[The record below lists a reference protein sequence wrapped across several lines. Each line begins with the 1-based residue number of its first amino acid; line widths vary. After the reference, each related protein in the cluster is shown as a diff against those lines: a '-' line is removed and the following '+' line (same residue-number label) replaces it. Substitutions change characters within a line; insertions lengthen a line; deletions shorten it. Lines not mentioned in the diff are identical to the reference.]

1 MLIDQLWNWSI
12 NGFRFHHPP
21 SKTFLNHRKVWKF
34 IIETSKIIITL
45 KVLAWVNFLLFSF
58 SNAVKS
64 RCLSWFFCFVEKR
77 FIHELFCGKKKRKKK
92 RTINRHMDTGWITHL
107 NSSLQARR
115 NVRFWLESS
124 TLFYSQCQ
132 RNKTQTGQEIDPHIL
147 HVLDDEV
154 SRCFAANRWDTHTHT
169 HWPQADG
176 ISLLNPTVAPHFNT
190 AVNTLLFFK
199 LLCVSSFDH
208 I

>member
-1 MLIDQLWNWSI
+1 MDSDSI
-12 NGFRFHHPP
+12 IRHPKL
-21 SKTFLNHRKVWKF
+21 SWITEKF

-77 FIHELFCGKKKRKKK
+77 FIHELFCGKNQKKKKK

-169 HWPQADG
+169 GLRQME
-176 ISLLNPTVAPHFNT
+176 SVF
-190 AVNTLLFFK
+190 
-199 LLCVSSFDH
+199 
-208 I
+208 